1 MNFHYF
7 LFNCFCFILKKN
19 PGFLEV
25 EKVTRCSTNGLCP
38 KKPVYVSLHWV
49 NNYMNICFDCMN
61 QLCKWCLFKIGFI
74 RYPHRHFNSTKS
86 YFVPFL
92 ITLLFLKIFI
102 FFVKYFVS
110 MLLQLNAIHSHWI
123 FFLKSW
129 LLQKNHNCVFSM
141 LFNSFLFKYLL
152 LQTRIQFEKIVLITT
167 WKTCET

>member
-7 LFNCFCFILKKN
+7 LFNFFCFILKKN

-74 RYPHRHFNSTKS
+74 RYSHRHFNSTKS

-92 ITLLFLKIFI
+92 ITLLFLKNIYILCEVFCVNVVTI
-102 FFVKYFVS
+102 KCYTQS
-110 MLLQLNAIHSHWI
+110 LNL
-123 FFLKSW
+123 FLKSW

-141 LFNSFLFKYLL
+141 LLNSFLFKYLL
-152 LQTRIQFEKIVLITT
+152 LQTRIQFEKIVLMTT